1 MHPEMISIIEETTG
15 ILLHHSIPHEHPD
28 PCDFQGVGPL
38 LQELTDFEVWIEV
51 VPQSLS
57 ETVKLTQTE
66 DFVQNYLRG
75 NELLLDPPNIVV
87 IGIGCLQGYRI
98 TWGVE
103 GCGIYEHIFPLSDRS
118 TLYIIRLIITE
129 LTPNDTNYNEYLAL
143 PGIIPPEEEE
153 ALFLQILSTFEV
165 VE

>member
-15 ILLHHSIPHEHPD
+15 ILLLHSIPHEHPD
-28 PCDFQGVGPL
+28 PCDLRGDAPP

-66 DFVQNYLRG
+66 DIEQDYLRG
-75 NELLLDPPNIVV
+75 NELLLDPPFIAEIS
-87 IGIGCLQGYRI
+87 IGSLRGYHI
-98 TWGVE
+98 TWSVE
-103 GCGIYEHIFPLSDRS
+103 GCGRYDYYFPLSDSS
-118 TLYIIRLIITE
+118 TLYIVRLIITE
-129 LTPNDTNYNEYLAL
+129 LTPNVTNYQEYLAL